1 MALRAI
7 LLDLDNT
14 LLDERAFV
22 AERFE
27 LVALAMAD
35 GRRAAGEI
43 FEALVGTLDAGIRG
57 NNIDIVIEELGLTSP
72 PPMAELV
79 RIFTT
84 IGPVERLTPVRLTI
98 ALRINAELVHG
109 AFAVKSDNLIMV
121 DTMLLTEVSESQ
133 LASSI
138 RFLAE
143 TADYYEKAIFET
155 DEH

>member
-1 MALRAI
+1 MLGYRK
-7 LLDLDNT
+7 LLPSGVQVQWD
-14 LLDERAFV
+14 
-22 AERFE
+22 
-27 LVALAMAD
+27 D
-35 GRRAAGEI
+35 GRHQLVEI
-43 FEALVGTLDAGIRG
+43 EVFQHRE
-57 NNIDIVIEELGLTSP
+57 
-72 PPMAELV
+72 AELV
-79 RIFTT
+79 RVFTT
-84 IGPVERLTPVRLTI
+84 IGPVKRLTPVRLTI